1 MRRRTRRL
9 WSLPAER
16 AAHALQIL
24 IDEGKLNLRDVAKA
38 LDRREKM
45 IRELR
50 EKVASFGE
58 EVSGAASKIARRGRR
73 KAAVRTQKVSKK
85 PRRISKAQRA
95 ARQAQGRYLA
105 AIRPLSVAAR
115 AKVRSIRQKSGVRA
129 AITTAKKLTKSRRRV
144 GHSSA
149 RAIGQ
154 AAQQEKASE

>member
-1 MRRRTRRL
+1 MLKRQTYL
-9 WSLPAER
+9 NFSSDR
-16 AAHALQIL
+16 AAQALSIL
-24 IDEGKLNLRDVAKA
+24 IHEGKLKLRDVTKA

-50 EKVASFGE
+50 EKLASFGE
-58 EVSGAASKIARRGRR
+58 GVSGAASRVARRGTR
-73 KAAVRTQKVSKK
+73 KASVRTRKVATK

-129 AITTAKKLTKSRRRV
+129 AITTAKKLAKSRRRV
-144 GHSSA
+144 GRSRA